1 MKFFN
6 NFLLYLCF
14 FICFST
20 YAQVVWFEDFETYS
34 IGTGYVGSLSPTLA
48 LPSGDYPAE
57 VNKWFIDT
65 AHANLTAN
73 SDWLSVQ
80 EDELGNQVFEIRDSD
95 GEFYWSSEVIDISNY
110 FDIVLSVSIS
120 ENSVLESTDYIN
132 IYYKL
137 NGGDEVLFETNGSN
151 ADDFTNAQVLQDS
164 IVGNSIQVIIRAKNN
179 AGTEQ
184 IRFDN
189 VSVIEKSLLITEIT
203 ATSENSTG
211 FIELKNCSNHTLD
224 FDTTAYYLS
233 VQTDGVQWNDLKLV
247 GSLCSGCIRFY
258 AHNSTNF
265 NSMYGF
271 QPPLINSIIDGD
283 GNDAYFIYFNGDHST
298 GTLVDVYGVL
308 NENGTNTTWSYENS
322 RVIRNPEI
330 LVASPL
336 WFFNQWSISLSSL
349 YSSTPGAL
357 ENELRYY
364 NEIWHPY
371 SNHPNLN
378 SNDLAIVVQS
388 GLYAASQSFSC
399 ENLTILKQASLLINP
414 GQVVQVNGNLVLE

>member
-1 MKFFN
+1 M
-6 NFLLYLCF
+6 
-14 FICFST
+14 S
-20 YAQVVWFEDFETYS
+20 
-34 IGTGYVGSLSPTLA
+34 
-48 LPSGDYPAE
+48 SGDYQAE

-65 AHANLTAN
+65 AYANLTAN

-80 EDELGNQVFEIRDSD
+80 EDEFGNQVFEIRDSD

-110 FDIVLSVSIS
+110 LDIILSVSIS

-164 IVGNSIQVIIRAKNN
+164 IVGNSIQVIVRAKNN
-179 AGTEQ
+179 AGTERSQ
-184 IRFDN
+184 FDN
-189 VSVIEKSLLITEIT
+189 VSIIEKSLLITEIT
-203 ATSENSTG
+203 ANSENYPG

-224 FDTTAYYLS
+224 FNTTDYYLS
-233 VQTDGVQWNDLKLV
+233 VQTDGLLWNDLKLA

-258 AHNSTNF
+258 AHKITNF
-265 NSMYGF
+265 NSIYGF
-271 QPPLINSIIDGD
+271 QPTFTNSIIDGD

-298 GTLVDVYGVL
+298 GNLVDAYGVL
-308 NENGTNTTWSYENS
+308 NENETNSFWSYENS

-336 WFFNQWSISLSSL
+336 WFFDQWSVSLSSL
-349 YSSTPGAL
+349 NNSTPGAL

-364 NEIWHPY
+364 NQIWHPY
-371 SNHPNLN
+371 STHPNLN
-378 SNDLAIVVQS
+378 NNLSIVVQS
-388 GLYAASQSFSC
+388 GLLSSIQNFRC

-414 GQVVQVNGNLVLE
+414 SQVVQVNGNLVIE